1 MDTGCIPPNCQLF
14 SVHVKNRKVYA
25 PRFSVLRMIFFSRV
39 NAKDCRLRGTDR
51 IRIAPSELTAFLLR
65 EEKRNLWESL
75 TMGFLAIF
83 VRIRIS
89 S

>member
-1 MDTGCIPPNCQLF
+1 MFTSRAKTEKF
-14 SVHVKNRKVYA
+14 TRHVFRYCE
-25 PRFSVLRMIFFSRV
+25 RSFFSRV

-51 IRIAPSELTAFLLR
+51 IRIAPSELTVFLLR

>member
-1 MDTGCIPPNCQLF
+1 MDTGCIPPTVNFFQYT
-14 SVHVKNRKVYA
+14 SVYA

-51 IRIAPSELTAFLLR
+51 IRIAPSELTVFLLR